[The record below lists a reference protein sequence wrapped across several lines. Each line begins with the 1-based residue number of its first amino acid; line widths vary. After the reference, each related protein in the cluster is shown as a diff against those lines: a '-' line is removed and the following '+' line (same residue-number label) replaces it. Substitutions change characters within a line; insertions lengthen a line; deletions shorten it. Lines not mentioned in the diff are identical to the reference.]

1 MLAADMCVV
10 CTSPERLTLLM
21 FRRSFPGTLVL
32 LLQLD
37 ANLVAR
43 DWRWNCKRTFEMSI
57 GGGLADLFFIDTNPF
72 VQKYYEQPWANFT
85 GMLLPFLWHPQ
96 KHACICTAR
105 HAQCCHLESLAARA
119 AHGPLE
125 QPLLCMCVCI
135 CVQQRFHLDSQVRMG

>member
-1 MLAADMCVV
+1 
-10 CTSPERLTLLM
+10 M

-105 HAQCCHLESLAARA
+105 HAQCCHLEIWQQELHMA
-119 AHGPLE
+119 PLSS
-125 QPLLCMCVCI
+125 PCCVCVYVFVYSAI
-135 CVQQRFHLDSQVRMG
+135 PP